1 MDFSALNKKSSDSF
15 AKQRNMLKKLG
26 KGQTLYCE
34 VCKGAL
40 TLNLKTDQPG
50 KGVVSCA
57 KGCTDILL
65 ELG

>member
-1 MDFSALNKKSSDSF
+1 MDFSAVNKKTSDSF

-34 VCKGAL
+34 ECRGVL
-40 TLNLKTDQPG
+40 TLDLKTDQPG
-50 KGVVSCA
+50 KGVIRCA

>member
-15 AKQRNMLKKLG
+15 AKQRTMLKRLG

-34 VCKGAL
+34 VCKGTL
-40 TLNLKTDQPG
+40 TLDLKSEQLG
-50 KGVVSCA
+50 KGVVRCA

>member
-1 MDFSALNKKSSDSF
+1 MDFSALNKKTSDSF

-26 KGQTLYCE
+26 TGQTLYCE

>member
-1 MDFSALNKKSSDSF
+1 MDFSALNKKTSDSF

-40 TLNLKTDQPG
+40 TLNLKNDQPG

>member
-1 MDFSALNKKSSDSF
+1 MDFSALNKKTSDSF

-34 VCKGAL
+34 ECKGPL
-40 TLNLKTDQPG
+40 TLDLKTDQPG
-50 KGVVSCA
+50 KGVVCCA
-57 KGCTDILL
+57 KGCTNILL

>member
-1 MDFSALNKKSSDSF
+1 MDFSALNKKTSDSF

-34 VCKGAL
+34 VCKGARI
-40 TLNLKTDQPG
+40 LNLKTDQPG

>member
-1 MDFSALNKKSSDSF
+1 
-15 AKQRNMLKKLG
+15 MLKKLS

-34 VCKGAL
+34 TCKGAL
-40 TLNLKTDQPG
+40 ILDLKTDQPG
-50 KGVVSCA
+50 KGVVRCA